1 MTSLLQGNE
10 LDKTFITRSSAMLID
25 NIFISQTIHKSFD
38 SCVLINNLSD
48 HMPSLLNIHNQ
59 KYDNS
64 QPLEFLYRPI
74 NNKTNIKELNCMLLT
89 TNWSTLSQTDVNL
102 AFHEFQNK
110 IKIYLDTVTPLK
122 HTIIPTHKIWREP
135 WITKRL
141 SNSMNK
147 CNYLY
152 KKS

>member
-110 IKIYLDTVTPLK
+110 IEIYLDTVAPLK